1 MLAQHV
7 HDQLVLLHGLQGLLQ
22 GAGEGLDAEGGA
34 GGRVHLIDVPGDL
47 RGRGEPPLDAVQPGR
62 QAGGDGQI
70 GVAGRVGAAQ
80 LHPGGAPPG
89 GGDADEGG
97 AVGGRPGLVAGGLI
111 PGDQP
116 LVGVHQGVGQGS
128 EPLHVLQQAGDEG
141 VGHLGQAPGVVGVVK
156 QIFPVP
162 EQGHVQVHAG
172 ARRPKE
178 GLWHEGG
185 VEAVFL
191 GDGLDRQLE
200 GHDLVGGV
208 HGVHIFKVDLML
220 SGGALVVAGL
230 DLVAHLL
237 QHPADLPA
245 GGLPLVQRAQ
255 VKVARLIPGAGGGPA
270 LLVGLKE
277 EKLQLRADVE
287 GVKAH
292 VPGLP
297 DHPAEH
303 PSGVA
308 YEGGAVGVV
317 HVADEPGH
325 PPLGGPPG
333 ENGKA
338 APVREQV
345 LVRLV
350 HPGKALD
357 GGAVEH
363 DLVV

>member
-1 MLAQHV
+1 MLAGCH
-7 HDQLVLLHGLQGLLQ
+7 
-22 GAGEGLDAEGGA
+22 
-34 GGRVHLIDVPGDL
+34 
-47 RGRGEPPLDAVQPGR
+47 
-62 QAGGDGQI
+62 
-70 GVAGRVGAAQ
+70 
-80 LHPGGAPPG
+80 
-89 GGDADEGG
+89 
-97 AVGGRPGLVAGGLI
+97 
-111 PGDQP
+111 
-116 LVGVHQGVGQGS
+116 
-128 EPLHVLQQAGDEG
+128 
-141 VGHLGQAPGVVGVVK
+141 
-156 QIFPVP
+156 
-162 EQGHVQVHAG
+162 
-172 ARRPKE
+172 
-178 GLWHEGG
+178 
-185 VEAVFL
+185 
-191 GDGLDRQLE
+191 
-200 GHDLVGGV
+200 
-208 HGVHIFKVDLML
+208 
-220 SGGALVVAGL
+220 LVVAGL
-230 DLVAHLL
+230 HRHAHLL
-237 QHPADLPA
+237 QIQADLPA
-245 GGLPLVQRAQ
+245 GPLPMVQRAQ
-255 VKVARLIPGAGGGPA
+255 VKVARLVPGAGGGPA

-292 VPGLP
+292 VPGLS